1 MGKHLAAD
9 ERASTSRRP
18 SLGRLILLAFGI
30 GLIAGAFT
38 IFVVSV
44 IQHKSMIT
52 VLMQSAAPT
61 PQQLF
66 GKDRILML
74 VVGRDYDYDEK
85 DQETSKASRS
95 DVIQVFS
102 LDFVNHRI
110 NELSV
115 PRDMDVILPN
125 GHEAKINQA
134 LSDGGVPEAE
144 AVIAKFLEVPPFD
157 TWVAL
162 RINSAKS
169 VIDAIGGVDIV
180 VKEQLDYD
188 DSWGHLHIHFKPG
201 KYHMN
206 GEQAVSYARFR
217 HDWCGDPCRIK
228 RQQQVIHAIADKLK
242 NNKLNDLAHAA
253 TLIDIIRKN
262 VDTNMTAT
270 QLTSLAAAF
279 SDIDPKT
286 IVTDQ
291 VPYVDTKDTAMA
303 GNVLIPDENA
313 KRRLVQK
320 LLLEP
325 PAPVASPDAGALAAI
340 APATVKVDVK
350 NGTGIA
356 GTARKV
362 ADALRAK
369 GFAIGDVGNAD
380 RSDYDATEIHEH
392 TLVTFAGAKVR
403 SALTPRFQHTPIV
416 TDASPSPAPKSDV
429 TVIVG
434 KDFLS
439 AVKPQAS
446 IP

>member
-1 MGKHLAAD
+1 M
-9 ERASTSRRP
+9 
-18 SLGRLILLAFGI
+18 LAFGI
-30 GLIAGAFT
+30 GLVAGALA
-38 IFVVSV
+38 IFGVSIV
-44 IQHKSMIT
+44 QHKSPLS
-52 VLMQSAAPT
+52 VLIQSAAPT

-66 GKDRILML
+66 NKDRIMVL
-74 VVGRDYDYDEK
+74 VVGRDYDYNEK
-85 DQETSKASRS
+85 DEETSKAARS

-102 LDFVNHRI
+102 LDFTNHKL

-134 LSDGGVPEAE
+134 LSDGGIPEAQ
-144 AVIAKFLEVPPFD
+144 AVIAKFLGIPPFD
-157 TWVAL
+157 RWVAL

-169 VIDAIGGVDIV
+169 VVDAIGGVDLV

-206 GEQAVSYARFR
+206 GEQAISYARFR

-228 RQQQVIHAIADKLK
+228 RQQQVLHAIADKLK
-242 NNKLNDLAHAA
+242 NNKLNDLAHAT
-253 TLIDIIRKN
+253 TLIGIIRKN
-262 VDTNMTAT
+262 VDTNMSPAE
-270 QLTSLAAAF
+270 LTSLAAAF

-286 IVTDQ
+286 IATDQ
-291 VPYVDTKDTAMA
+291 VPYVDTKDTVMA

-313 KRRLVQK
+313 KRKLVQK

-325 PAPVASPDAGALAAI
+325 PAPVATADAGALAAV
-340 APATVKVDVK
+340 APSSVKVDVK

-356 GTARKV
+356 GEAKKV

-369 GFAIGDVGNAD
+369 GFVIGSVGNAD
-380 RSDYDATEIHEH
+380 KSDYDTTEIHEH
-392 TLVTFAGAKVR
+392 TMVTFAGAKVR
-403 SALTPRFQHTPIV
+403 SELNPKFKSVPIV
-416 TDASPSPAPKSDV
+416 SDPTTTPAPNSDV

-434 KDFLS
+434 KDFLT
-439 AVKPQAS
+439 AIKPQAS
-446 IP
+446 LK